1 MWTITG
7 VAGPEDENEYRIVM
21 LDKETRGQKA
31 D

>member
-21 LDKETRGQKA
+21 LDKETRGQK
-31 D
+31 